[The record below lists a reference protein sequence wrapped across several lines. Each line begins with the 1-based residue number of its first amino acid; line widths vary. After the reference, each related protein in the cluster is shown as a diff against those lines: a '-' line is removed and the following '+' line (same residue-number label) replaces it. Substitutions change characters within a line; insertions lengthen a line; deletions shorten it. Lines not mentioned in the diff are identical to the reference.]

1 MKCPAF
7 APPEERLQAEKPVP
21 PLVPFVQPPLYAEL
35 VPLSVSVCPHPL
47 PIIPKKKT
55 QQNSARR
62 ALNDFVFIALTGL
75 VSVKITLRKYYP
87 NFWCYFFY
95 TAENEGVVEIVHCGN
110 QTTPPV

>member
-1 MKCPAF
+1 VVVKIYDVPWPGSRYLKF
-7 APPEERLQAEKPVP
+7 PVPVEEHVPPHPVEKPVP
-21 PLVPFVQPPLYAEL
+21 TMAF
-35 VPLSVSVCPHPL
+35 CPHPL

-62 ALNDFVFIALTGL
+62 ALKEFVFIALTGL
-75 VSVKITLRKYYP
+75 VSVNITLRKYYP